1 MFISLLIF
9 SIQNKQV
16 APHSSPFEFNC
27 NMPETLTVTPTF
39 GKCIHMPHAP
49 LACGRRR
56 LPSPSLLPLEDL
68 CQMAEDQISCG

>member
-1 MFISLLIF
+1 
-9 SIQNKQV
+9 
-16 APHSSPFEFNC
+16 
-27 NMPETLTVTPTF
+27 MPETLTVTATF

-56 LPSPSLLPLEDL
+56 LHTTPLPPFTAATEDL